1 MEKGVRRVK
10 NLLFSH
16 HARDRMDERGITQ
29 GQVYSALASPDDNR
43 PSPKGRGRF
52 VAEKRLETGQ
62 TLRVIYTEEGEF
74 YVIISV
80 VKMSRKRRSGR

>member
-1 MEKGVRRVK
+1 MKT
-10 NLLFSH
+10 LMFTH
-16 HARDRMDERGITQ
+16 HARERMAERGVTQ
-29 GQVYSALASPDDNR
+29 GQVHSALQAPDDNR
-43 PSPKGRGRF
+43 PSSKGRGRLI
-52 VAEKRLETGQ
+52 AEKLLETGQ